1 MTDAWIARG
10 VMVQADAAFRD
21 TVRKRWKE
29 RKNNDD

>member
-10 VMVQADAAFRD
+10 VTVQADAAFRD

-29 RKNNDD
+29 KKYDD